1 MKKSMLNIVP
11 FIVALTMM
19 AAAGAL
25 AEDWIPVRDEA
36 TLRGLFSDTQHTAT
50 LKRGVEATAAYKSD
64 GTGILK
70 AWGDTF
76 ERQWK
81 VEDGMVGL
89 LIDGQWLYLSIEKNA
104 TVENEY
110 RATRKDTGEQ
120 VVFQVEGAN
129 VVAGKVPATDSG
141 GDVAPSA
148 DEIAKKLANPNTP
161 LASLNFKLQYRT
173 FEGDLPNADDQ
184 EGTTLLF
191 QPAFPFPLA
200 NGDVVFFRPAIP
212 LQFDQPVFNSGKLD
226 FDSES
231 GLGDITFD
239 LAYGRTTKTGLLW
252 AAGIISTI
260 PTATEDTLGAD
271 RWTLG
276 PEFLIGKLTKTY
288 VLGAFPN
295 HQWDIG
301 GSGDAD
307 ISLTTTQFFVSI
319 LPGGGWNY
327 GTSPIMS
334 YNWESEEW
342 TVPLNFNFGK
352 TVILGGRPWKLS
364 AEFNY
369 YVEQPDAFG
378 PEWMI
383 GLNITPVVENVMA
396 RWFK

>member
-1 MKKSMLNIVP
+1 MKSKLSKL
-11 FIVALTMM
+11 
-19 AAAGAL
+19 AL
-25 AEDWIPVRDEA
+25 AACLI
-36 TLRGLFSDTQHTAT
+36 FSTA
-50 LKRGVEATAAYKSD
+50 VMAE
-64 GTGILK
+64 
-70 AWGDTF
+70 
-76 ERQWK
+76 
-81 VEDGMVGL
+81 
-89 LIDGQWLYLSIEKNA
+89 EKPG
-104 TVENEY
+104 
-110 RATRKDTGEQ
+110 R
-120 VVFQVEGAN
+120 
-129 VVAGKVPATDSG
+129 
-141 GDVAPSA
+141 SA
-148 DEIAKKLANPNTP
+148 DEIAKELANPNTP
-161 LASLNFKLQYRT
+161 LASLNFKFQYRT
-173 FEGDLPNADDQ
+173 YKGDLPNADDQ

-191 QPAFPFPLA
+191 QPVFPFPLA

-252 AAGIISTI
+252 AAGIVSTI

-301 GSGDAD
+301 GDGDAE
-307 ISLTTTQFFVSI
+307 INLTTTQFFVSI

-334 YNWESEEW
+334 YDWESEEW
-342 TVPLNFNFGK
+342 TVPLNFNFGR
-352 TVILGGRPWKLS
+352 TVIMGGRPWKLS

-383 GLNITPVVENVMA
+383 GLNVTPVVENVFA